1 MRLGTIQL
9 SDWVA
14 NWLGINLA
22 ETLPNWFKHLKLAVG
37 F

>member
-22 ETLPNWFKHLKLAVG
+22 ETLPTGSNI
-37 F
+37 